1 MHLTTMK
8 TRLATL
14 RTVLL
19 LSATLTLGS
28 CSTLNYGYL
37 AQSGIQALQAATI
50 TDAQIQS
57 YVAQYIAQL
66 DAKSNVLPAKD
77 PYSVR
82 LAKITSGLNS
92 VNGVPLN
99 FKVYKTKEVN
109 AFACADGSVRVYTGL
124 MDIMTDEQILG
135 VIGHEIG
142 HVALKHSKKQLQSA
156 MLANAAMIGV
166 AATSQTAATL
176 TQSGLGAVG
185 EALFNASHSRKQETE
200 ADDYAY
206 SFLKENGK
214 SPVYLMNGL
223 QKLQSLEASS
233 TRAGSPVNQ
242 LFSSHPEISNRVAR
256 VQTRLISEGS
266 LK

>member
-1 MHLTTMK
+1 MK
-8 TRLATL
+8 RFLI
-14 RTVLL
+14 L
-19 LSATLTLGS
+19 LSVAVLAS
-28 CSTLNYGYL
+28 CSTMNYGYL
-37 AQSGIQALQAATI
+37 AQSGLQALQAATI
-50 TDAQIQS
+50 TDAQIQA
-57 YVAQYIAQL
+57 YVAEYIAQL
-66 DAKSNVLPAKD
+66 DAQSKVLPASS

-92 VNGVPLN
+92 VDGVPLN
-99 FKVYKTKEVN
+99 FKVYQTSEVN

-124 MDIMTDEQILG
+124 MGIMTDEQILG

-156 MLANAAMIGV
+156 MLANAAVIGV
-166 AATSQTAATL
+166 ASTSQTAAAL
-176 TQSGLGAVG
+176 TQSGLGAIG
-185 EALFNASHSRKQETE
+185 EALFNAQHSKKQETE

-206 SFLKENGK
+206 NFLKSTGK

-223 QKLQSLEASS
+223 QKLQALEAAS
-233 TRAGSPVNQ
+233 TRSGSPVNQ

-256 VQTRLISEGS
+256 IQARLMTDGY